1 MDRISQDIDKINR
14 AVDTMGRLLE
24 ELLELSRIGRVVG
37 DFATCSLTRIAKQ
50 ALQMAEARIYAIGG
64 EVWIESAGP
73 GTGTAVYF
81 TLPDSEKQA

>member
-1 MDRISQDIDKINR
+1 MDRISQDIDKINQ
-14 AVDTMGRLLE
+14 AADTMGRLLE

-37 DFATCSLTRIAKQ
+37 DFVTCSLTRIAKQ